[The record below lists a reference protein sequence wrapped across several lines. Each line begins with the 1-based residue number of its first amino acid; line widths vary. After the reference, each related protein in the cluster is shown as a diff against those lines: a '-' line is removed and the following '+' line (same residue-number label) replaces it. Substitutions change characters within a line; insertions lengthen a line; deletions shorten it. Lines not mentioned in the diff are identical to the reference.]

1 MPTIAPWLQP
11 TNTLASISAG
21 AQAGLQQRAHTD
33 AAAEASARLKQSY
46 DSMAQQ
52 ADQERANALARVQ
65 AQQTAQALQA
75 QQNDAMNRYRQ
86 QQMQVQQAEKAASLG
101 LATQREARESK
112 ASDALAAYHQGILE
126 KQAGQA
132 GQAKT
137 PEEIRAIEQQRM
149 EDQAFSSGMTRI
161 FAGNYTAAEA
171 EKRIEMLKKHLPG
184 AAKRFNPQSDE
195 EDVSPT
201 TAAAAPPPTAAA
213 ALTAPMQNQGFEAS
227 EYPLSAALSTTP
239 LVNPQVP
246 YGEVGFNPPIT
257 SKKRMRY
264 DPATGT
270 LTPQ

>member
-11 TNTLASISAG
+11 TNTLAAISAG
-21 AQAGLQQRAHTD
+21 AQAGLQQRAHAD

-65 AQQTAQALQA
+65 AQQTAQSLQA

-112 ASDALAAYHQGILE
+112 ASDALAAYHQGILQ

-184 AAKRFNPQSDE
+184 AAKRFNPQPDE

-201 TAAAAPPPTAAA
+201 TAAA

-227 EYPLSAALSTTP
+227 EYPMSTALTAP
-239 LVNPQVP
+239 GIVNPQVP
-246 YGEVGFNPPIT
+246 SGEVEFNPPIT